1 MILHT
6 TYSYYVIT
14 GVVPSDAPLALATG
28 DILVV
33 KINIQRGER
42 GVATLCTL
50 RSGDSTAVC
59 SLEELDAFLKCVNTV
74 ELDMGITYNRQKFG
88 KVCVGDIVAPTGGV
102 GYSPWVVTEVRF
114 DAPNTV
120 VWAVK
125 GALSSAFSESKLR
138 VMHRVSDRIF
148 GDGVLFFG

>member
-1 MILHT
+1 MTLHT
-6 TYSYYVIT
+6 AYSYYVIT
-14 GVVPSDAPLALATG
+14 GVVPSAAPLALATG

-33 KINIQRGER
+33 KINIQRGESR
-42 GVATLCTL
+42 VVTLCTL

-59 SLEELDAFLKCVNTV
+59 SLDELDAFLKSVNTV

-88 KVCVGDIVAPTGGV
+88 KVCVGDIVAPTEGV
-102 GYSPWVVTEVRF
+102 GSSPWVVTEVRF
-114 DAPNTV
+114 KSPNTV

-125 GALSSAFSESKLR
+125 GSLSSAFSESKLL

-148 GDGVLFFG
+148 GEDVLFLG